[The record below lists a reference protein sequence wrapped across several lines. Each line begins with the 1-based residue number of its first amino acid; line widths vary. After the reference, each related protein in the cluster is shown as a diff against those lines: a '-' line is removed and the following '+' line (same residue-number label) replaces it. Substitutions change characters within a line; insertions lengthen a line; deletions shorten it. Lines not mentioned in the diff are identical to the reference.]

1 MRLLLA
7 GTAILMRAIFWGA
20 GMRNPKDHGSGVIL
34 SKQVPGSEILFLVI
48 RVVLKVLGYRYF

>member
-1 MRLLLA
+1 MRLLLV

-20 GMRNPKDHGSGVIL
+20 EMRNPKDHGSGVIL
-34 SKQVPGSEILFLVI
+34 SEQVPGSEILFLVI